1 MTDTKVIATV
11 DVASAWGS
19 KINWTQAVSG
29 FAMVLTFATGGKLGM
44 TIDQQAAV
52 VTTIGVLTNIATW
65 VMKTWFTKTITP
77 ASAAAPE
84 VPTATVS
91 AAPTPVS
98 LVSKASAIVA
108 ILILGNFLLPPP
120 QAFAQIKKPA
130 INLPFDPLHLNDA
143 SPTAP
148 LDNLTALLAKP
159 FTDIANFIGADADGA
174 VSLSTAIPNIQDGH
188 GQQCWIA
195 MKSFGDIIKAH
206 PVPVTF
212 HVINDYESLR
222 LLGIATNNLCSNVH
236 CTQVFA
242 DFTAMAQAASP
253 TPLAIPS
260 LHDLCT
266 KVPQIAVVAPV
277 TVPATPT
284 TPATPAPV
292 KTP

>member
-52 VTTIGVLTNIATW
+52 VTTIGVFTNIATW

-108 ILILGNFLLPPP
+108 ILILGNFLLPGHSY
-120 QAFAQIKKPA
+120 AQT
-130 INLPFDPLHLNDA
+130 
-143 SPTAP
+143 PTPRPRA
-148 LDNLTALLAKP
+148 
-159 FTDIANFIGADADGA
+159 
-174 VSLSTAIPNIQDGH
+174 
-188 GQQCWIA
+188 
-195 MKSFGDIIKAH
+195 
-206 PVPVTF
+206 
-212 HVINDYESLR
+212 
-222 LLGIATNNLCSNVH
+222 
-236 CTQVFA
+236 
-242 DFTAMAQAASP
+242 
-253 TPLAIPS
+253 PLAITGNPIKDIQTDLSNQGIQVPAVTPGSTGCDFNIFSALVPS
-260 LHDLCT
+260 N
-266 KVPQIAVVAPV
+266 VVAQIQNCVSDVNKQFLPDV
-277 TVPATPT
+277 QAAFDSATAAKDQPGMACLGPALNIVKAAIGVPAVAAVEAQPN
-284 TPATPAPV
+284 ATPPV
-292 KTP
+292 AAVAAVPGTQPGVILIFQKFREFVLAGGPAACKTWATSTVSGATAGTL